1 MHCEKFRIT
10 WCFALYESDY
20 EKSHCFETA
29 KRQTLKGTLG
39 PQNVRPKSHGIL
51 WGKLDLA

>member
-10 WCFALYESDY
+10 WCFARYESDY
-20 EKSHCFETA
+20 EKSQGFETA
-29 KRQTLKGTLG
+29 KRQTLKGTLR

-51 WGKLDLA
+51 WGTPDLA